1 MKPAEI
7 QVPLHGL
14 ASDDV
19 PIGGVAPAETAD
31 GQALGSKESSASAV
45 VSPNCS
51 SMETCVDPPID
62 CEPNFDVTKDVLPT
76 STTPEAAALD
86 EISGPFCIEF
96 CSGTAGLTAALRR
109 HGFKSSF
116 GIDKI
121 VKSGCK
127 ATVIKLDLCDQ
138 SSRALA
144 REWLLH
150 KKHGICTF
158 WSSMRNSK

>member
-51 SMETCVDPPID
+51 RAWRL
-62 CEPNFDVTKDVLPT
+62 VLIHQLIANQT
-76 STTPEAAALD
+76 L
-86 EISGPFCIEF
+86 
-96 CSGTAGLTAALRR
+96 
-109 HGFKSSF
+109 
-116 GIDKI
+116 
-121 VKSGCK
+121 
-127 ATVIKLDLCDQ
+127 
-138 SSRALA
+138 
-144 REWLLH
+144 
-150 KKHGICTF
+150 
-158 WSSMRNSK
+158 M